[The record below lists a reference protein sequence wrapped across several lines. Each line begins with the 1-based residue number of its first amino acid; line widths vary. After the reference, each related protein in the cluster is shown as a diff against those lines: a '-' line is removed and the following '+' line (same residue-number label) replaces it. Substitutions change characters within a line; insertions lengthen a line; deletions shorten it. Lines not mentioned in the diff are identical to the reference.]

1 VSNSFLYDEKLF
13 VNREREIRQICELI
27 DKFKE
32 LVNSRQKVIAVH
44 GQRGAG
50 KTWFSLHLHR
60 TVFKRPE
67 YQERLESC
75 LVALSPAP
83 VPDRGPQN
91 DEFLVVLSPGNKQS
105 DEATVLELLKQLIK
119 RYSPQDN
126 VSTYDLYEC
135 SSWLVRYLSSNNN
148 NDTHLFVL
156 IVDSYMESPA
166 PLQKLFETYLLAPL
180 APLDRCLLI
189 LTGRGGLRPSMNLSL
204 LPRSDATIALASFVS
219 DGVGSDAVADLIRTA
234 LQVEKQDADKMAKT
248 VTKLGGSYPLAIR
261 QLADFVKKFA
271 SELHTLPPASPLHT
285 LPPVSP
291 PTPEFCQEFSTI
303 VDNLLSLSGPD
314 AERKRTRTYF
324 EALCILDGFREVELK
339 ELLSAQSQSPLSN
352 AEARAVMS
360 TLLQTALIEFRDNRY
375 HIHDSIQPIL
385 EKYLYICKP
394 ETWDTLQGTAAAMY
408 EKWAGGY
415 PQHRLEFERRRQ
427 RHIDALG
434 KTALAV

>member
-1 VSNSFLYDEKLF
+1 MSNSFLYEKRLF
-13 VNREREIRQICELI
+13 VNRECEIEQICELI
-27 DKFKE
+27 DKFE
-32 LVNSRQKVIAVH
+32 QQATSRQKVIAVH

-50 KTWFSLHLHR
+50 KTWYSLHLHR
-60 TVFKRPE
+60 TVFKQPE
-67 YQERLESC
+67 YQRWLKSC

-189 LTGRGGLRPSMNLSL
+189 LTGRGELPPSMNLSL
-204 LPRSDATIALASFVS
+204 LPRLDAAIALASFVS
-219 DGVGSDAVADLIRTA
+219 DDAGSDAVAELIRTA
-234 LQVEKQDADKMAKT
+234 LQVGEQKAAEMATT
-248 VTKLGGSYPLAIR
+248 VKWLGGNYPLAIR

-271 SELHTLPPASPLHT
+271 SELRTLPPA
-285 LPPVSP
+285 SP
-291 PTPEFCQEFSTI
+291 PTPEFCQEFSRI
-303 VDNLLSLSGPD
+303 VDTLLPLSGTD
-314 AERKRTRTYF
+314 AERKQTRTYF
-324 EALCILDGFREVELK
+324 EALCILDGFKEPELK
-339 ELLSAQSQSPLSN
+339 ELLSAQSQSPLSG
-352 AEARAVMS
+352 AKARAVMS
-360 TLLQTALIEFRDNRY
+360 TLLQTALVEFRDKRY
-375 HIHDSIQPIL
+375 HIHDSIRPVL
-385 EKYLYICKP
+385 EKYLCICKP
-394 ETWDTLQGTAAAMY
+394 ETWDTLQRAAATMY
-408 EKWAGGY
+408 EKWAGDY
-415 PQHRLEFERRRQ
+415 PQYHQEFKERRQ
-427 RHIDALG
+427 RHLDALG